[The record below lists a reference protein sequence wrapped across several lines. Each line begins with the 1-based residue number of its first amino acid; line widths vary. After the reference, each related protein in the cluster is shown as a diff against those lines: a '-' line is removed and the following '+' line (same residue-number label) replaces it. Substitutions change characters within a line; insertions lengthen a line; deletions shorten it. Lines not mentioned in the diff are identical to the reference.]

1 MAKDLNNAGKDL
13 YKGKKSIHELLTGSK
28 KSEKLDEW
36 KIVKSKTM
44 AGSNPLSRERSVRVL
59 KKEETEI
66 DKGGH
71 ASISNLAKT
80 LEVHAALNRLEER
93 SSNLHSDE
101 DSGIMNN
108 EEVMRT
114 INNEDMGINSHSRA
128 AANQNFSS
136 DIPFADTAVETFYK
150 EGK

>member
-1 MAKDLNNAGKDL
+1 MAKDLNNAGRDL
-13 YKGKKSIHELLTGSK
+13 YKGKKTIHEILTGSK

-44 AGSNPLSRERSVRVL
+44 AGSNPLSRERSVRLL
-59 KKEETEI
+59 KKEEEGI
-66 DKGGH
+66 DKGGHALDKGGH

-93 SSNLHSDE
+93 SSNSLSNE

-114 INNEDMGINSHSRA
+114 INNDDMGINSHSRA
-128 AANQNFSS
+128 AAN
-136 DIPFADTAVETFYK
+136 
-150 EGK
+150 

>member
-1 MAKDLNNAGKDL
+1 MAKDLNNAGRDL
-13 YKGKKSIHELLTGSK
+13 YKGKKTIHELITGSK

-44 AGSNPLSRERSVRVL
+44 AGSNPLSRERSVRLL
-59 KKEETEI
+59 KKEEEEI
-66 DKGGH
+66 DKGGLALEKGGH

-93 SSNLHSDE
+93 SNNSLSNEESE
-101 DSGIMNN
+101 IMNN
-108 EEVMRT
+108 DEVMRT

-128 AANQNFSS
+128 AAN
-136 DIPFADTAVETFYK
+136 
-150 EGK
+150 